1 MNIIAEIFIEIIFRS
16 LIVHGLGVYTR
27 FYFFKLIRKPK
38 SMKYLT
44 GEKNV
49 HDSTDKVQQPVFNA
63 IIGLTVFALISISIA
78 YLVYN

>member
-1 MNIIAEIFIEIIFRS
+1 
-16 LIVHGLGVYTR
+16 
-27 FYFFKLIRKPK
+27 
-38 SMKYLT
+38 MKYLI

-49 HDSTDKVQQPVFNA
+49 NDITDKVQQPVFNA